1 MPHVVLLGDSVFD
14 NAAYVPGDPDVCEQL
29 RRLLPAEWKATLLAV
44 DGSVVADVSDQLA
57 QLPADATH
65 LAISAGGNDA
75 LRYSSILYETAKSV
89 REALSE
95 LAGIQDDF
103 RRRYRAMLQSA
114 LQRRLPT
121 IVCTIYDAVPGLQRE
136 AVAALSVFNDVIVNE
151 AARSGVSILDLR
163 LVCTE
168 ARHFSALS
176 PIEPS
181 AVGGERIAESLAR
194 AVRADGFGSA
204 SSVYS

>member
-1 MPHVVLLGDSVFD
+1 
-14 NAAYVPGDPDVCEQL
+14 
-29 RRLLPAEWKATLLAV
+29 
-44 DGSVVADVSDQLA
+44 VSDQLA

>member
-1 MPHVVLLGDSVFD
+1 MPHVVLMGDSVFD
-14 NAAYVPGDPDVCEQL
+14 NAAYVPGEADVCKQL

-75 LRYSSILYETAKSV
+75 LRHSSILYGAARSV
-89 REALSE
+89 SEALSE

-121 IVCTIYDAVPGLQRE
+121 IVLTIYDAVPGLQRE

-181 AVGGERIAESLAR
+181 AFGGQRIAEALAR
-194 AVRADGFGSA
+194 AVRAEDSGRR
-204 SSVYS
+204 SVIF